1 MQNLP
6 EGAVYKC
13 SREQSD
19 GEWRLKN
26 GVYFD
31 FFFFFFFFLKFVV
44 KINLIN
50 RLPYNYIGTVVS

>member
-19 GEWRLKN
+19 GEWRLEN

-31 FFFFFFFFLKFVV
+31 FFFFFFFFKFDV

-50 RLPYNYIGTVVS
+50 RLPYNYI

>member
-31 FFFFFFFFLKFVV
+31 FFFFFLKFDV

-50 RLPYNYIGTVVS
+50 RLPYNYIWTVVS

>member
-31 FFFFFFFFLKFVV
+31 FFFFFEIWCKDQLD
-44 KINLIN
+44 
-50 RLPYNYIGTVVS
+50 

>member
-31 FFFFFFFFLKFVV
+31 FFSFFFFKFDV

-50 RLPYNYIGTVVS
+50 RLPYNYI